1 MKYNKLIN
9 VVIDANF
16 TSGHTPDFNP
26 ALCGFVSNSK
36 LIVPQYMVIS
46 ITWNKQSNMEVL
58 YLQNIGFEAIQ
69 SGQ

>member
-46 ITWNKQSNMEVL
+46 IT
-58 YLQNIGFEAIQ
+58 
-69 SGQ
+69 